1 MAKKEKNKEQKI
13 NFKLTEIELVHSNLF
28 HAGLPLQEKQ
38 TFHFN
43 IKIEQRINLEKKV
56 IVFAPEIEVQHED
69 KKTILG
75 SIKVACI
82 FLVENMEDFKKE
94 DSDVI
99 VLPNE
104 IITMFNSISLSTA
117 RGVMFSQF
125 RGTILH
131 KAILPVLDPKVFERS
146 SSG

>member
-1 MAKKEKNKEQKI
+1 MFA
-13 NFKLTEIELVHSNLF
+13 S
-28 HAGLPLQEKQ
+28 LPLQEKQ

-43 IKIEQRINLEKKV
+43 IKIEQRINLEKKI

-82 FLVENMEDFKKE
+82 FLVENMDDFKKE
-94 DSDVI
+94 ASDVVI
-99 VLPNE
+99 LPKD

-131 KAILPVLDPKVFERS
+131 NAILPVLDPKVFERAPE
-146 SSG
+146 